1 MLRMTKSVAAG
12 LVLAVLAW
20 MPARAEVGDVK
31 IAAQNGSN
39 YLPLYVME
47 REKLVEKHLAA
58 KGLGSTTVTWT
69 RLGSAQAIVDSF
81 LAGAIHFSAN
91 GVTSTGLLWDRT
103 RNGIGVKAVSAL
115 VASNIWM
122 MTKRPGL
129 KSLRDLT
136 DKDRIALPGI
146 KSSAQALMLWMA
158 AEKEFGPGQWGK
170 LDHLAVTMTHPEAMA
185 AVLKGV
191 GDITVHAATSPFAD
205 MEKKAGLW
213 PILDLYSVTGGP
225 QTGLNF
231 CSTEQ
236 FRKDN
241 PKTYEAVV
249 AAFDE
254 AIAWINADKKRAAQ
268 TYLDISRDKISIE
281 DLTAI
286 FLDPGYIFDQKPRGV
301 GPALD
306 MMHKA
311 GLLKTKAQSWKDLY
325 FPETQKLDG
334 N

>member
-1 MLRMTKSVAAG
+1 MRWMVNGVATG
-12 LVLAVLAW
+12 LLAALMIW
-20 MPARAEVGDVK
+20 GPARAEVGDVK

-39 YLPLYVME
+39 YTPLYIME
-47 REKLVEKHLAA
+47 RDKLIEKHLVA
-58 KGLGSTTVTWT
+58 KGLTATTVTWT

-81 LAGAIHFSAN
+81 LAGALHFSAN

-103 RNGIGVKAVSAL
+103 RNGIGVRAVSAL
-115 VASNIWM
+115 VASNIKL

-136 DKDRIALPGI
+136 ETDRIALPGI

-158 AEKEFGPGQWGK
+158 AEKEFGPGQWGR

-185 AVLKGV
+185 AVMKGV
-191 GDITVHAATSPFAD
+191 GDISVHAATSPFAD
-205 MEKKAGLW
+205 IEKKAGLW
-213 PILDLYSVTGGP
+213 SILDLYDVTGGP
-225 QTGLNF
+225 ATGLNF

-236 FRKDN
+236 FRKQN

-268 TYLDISRDKISIE
+268 AYLEISRDKISVE
-281 DLTAI
+281 DITEI
-286 FLDPGYIFDQKPRGV
+286 FLDPGYIFDQQPRGV
-301 GPALD
+301 GAALD
-306 MMHKA
+306 MMHKG

>member
-1 MLRMTKSVAAG
+1 MKSMVKSAAVAILAALLAAG
-12 LVLAVLAW
+12 
-20 MPARAEVGDVK
+20 PARAEVSEVK

-39 YLPLYVME
+39 YMPLFIME
-47 REKLVEKHLAA
+47 REKFIEKHLAA
-58 KGLGSTTVTWT
+58 RGLTSTTVAWT
-69 RLGSAQAIVDSF
+69 RLGSAQAVVDSF

-103 RNGIGVKAVSAL
+103 RSGIGVKAVSAL
-115 VASNIWM
+115 VASNIWV

-129 KSLRDLT
+129 QSIRDLNE
-136 DKDRIALPGI
+136 KDRIALPGI
-146 KSSAQALMLWMA
+146 KSSAQALMLWMG

-170 LDHLAVTMTHPEAMA
+170 IDHLAVTMTHPEAMA
-185 AVLKGV
+185 AVMKGV
-191 GDITVHAATSPFAD
+191 GDISAHAATSPFAD
-205 MEKKAGLW
+205 IEKKAGLW

-225 QTGLNF
+225 ATGLNF

-236 FRKDN
+236 FRKAN

-268 TYLDISRDKISIE
+268 AYLDISRDKIAIE

-286 FLDPGYIFDQKPRGV
+286 FLDPGYIFDQKPRSV
-301 GPALD
+301 GMMLE
-306 MMHKA
+306 MMHKG
-311 GLLKTKAQSWKDLY
+311 GLLKTKAESWKDIY

>member
-1 MLRMTKSVAAG
+1 MRRMATGVAAG
-12 LVLAVLAW
+12 LLVALLAW
-20 MPARAEVGDVK
+20 VPARAEVNEVK

-47 REKLVEKHLAA
+47 RDKLVEKQLAA
-58 KGLGSTTVTWT
+58 KGLASTKVAWA

-81 LAGAIHFSAN
+81 LAGAIYFSAN

-136 DKDRIALPGI
+136 DQDRIAIPGI

-158 AEKEFGPGQWGK
+158 SEKEFGPGQWGK
-170 LDHLAVTMTHPEAMA
+170 LDHIAVTMTHPEAMA
-185 AVLKGV
+185 AVMKGV
-191 GDITVHAATSPFAD
+191 GDISVHGATSPFAD
-205 MEKKAGLW
+205 IEKKAGLW
-213 PILDLYSVTGGP
+213 PIIDLYSVTGGP
-225 QTGLNF
+225 ATGLNF

-236 FRKDN
+236 FRKEN
-241 PKTYEAVV
+241 PKTYEAVA

-268 TYLDISRDKISIE
+268 AYLDISHDKISIE
-281 DLTAI
+281 DLTTI

-301 GPALD
+301 RAALD